1 MSNLASKGE
10 MSAFQRW
17 EMASFGEDKSAQTA
31 DQLARANATARIN
44 QIEIDNA
51 REEARRL
58 GFAEG
63 YAAGLAE
70 GRTAG
75 QIKLEEEVEQFHV
88 LTMQF
93 SEQLNDASKA
103 IGEDVFKLA
112 VDLAQAMIRS
122 KLDIDPETIIPILH
136 EAIDSLPSV
145 QQPAQINLH
154 PSDALIIKAN
164 MGERLIT
171 AGWRIISDPRVVR
184 GGCTLETSQNLID
197 ATFDTRWQRLVD
209 AIKVSLY
216 TTDAT

>member
-1 MSNLASKGE
+1 MSNAVSKGE

-17 EMASFGEDKSAQTA
+17 EMASFGEEKSAPTA
-31 DQLARANATARIN
+31 DQLARANATARVN
-44 QIEIDNA
+44 QLDIDNA

-63 YAAGLAE
+63 HASGLAE
-70 GRTAG
+70 GRNAG
-75 QIKLEEEVEQFHV
+75 QIRLDAEVEQFHL
-88 LTMQF
+88 LTVQF
-93 SEQLNDASKA
+93 SEQLSGANKA

-112 VDLAQAMIRS
+112 MDLAQAMIRS
-122 KLDIDPETIIPILH
+122 KLEIDPETIIPVLL

-164 MGERLIT
+164 MGDRLIA
-171 AGWRIISDPRVVR
+171 AGWRIISDSRVAR

-197 ATFDTRWQRLVD
+197 ATFDTRWQRLTD
-209 AIKVSLY
+209 AIKVALY
-216 TTDAT
+216 TPGAR